1 MCGYIMSWLIM
12 TKLRLFGRKW
22 GREPAEIRSRAL
34 RWRPVGEDLINPVWQ
49 SYNIP
54 TPPPLENK
62 PLSNYTK

>member
-1 MCGYIMSWLIM
+1 M
-12 TKLRLFGRKW
+12 FGRKW
-22 GREPAEIRSRAL
+22 GHEPAEIRSRVL
-34 RWRPVGEDLINPVWQ
+34 CWRPVREDLINPVWQ